1 MKRIVM
7 LCVSVLSA
15 VTVCMSS
22 FACKAYADN
31 TGGDIYERIDGY
43 LRSCAENAHIPA
55 LTAAIADSDKIVFA
69 NAYGDCESCDT
80 PFVLGSVSKSFTAVC
95 VMRLAEQGLIDLN
108 DNISAYLPDTTDGDR
123 ITVRQLLNHT
133 SGLGEHQTLENCHI
147 INEQGVHHYANV
159 NYSLLG
165 KIIERVT
172 GSAFDEY
179 VTANVIEPLG
189 LANTAASYQKSAEN
203 GLIDGNTDYW
213 GFSVKSSPKYPVS
226 DNAWITVPAGYISS
240 SANDLAR
247 YLQMYL
253 RGGEGIISRQSI
265 DTMFYG
271 DTVFVDGDVPY
282 RYGYGWAAVSEP
294 LPEPVLRHSGLVET
308 GTSCVFIIP
317 GKQLA
322 VAVTANVNDYFVA
335 NEMMDSLGWGI
346 ILMLL
351 GEEPEMISPDAY
363 ILEHIR
369 IDLIMLAV
377 FAAAIIPFFFIPA
390 YKKRVGRKHCIS
402 AVISALIQNIALPAL
417 ILLIV
422 PVFFQT
428 PLWVAKAFVPDVYI
442 TVLASSSLLFIGG
455 AVKAVII
462 IENIRHSR
470 RPAER
475 SNGHSQ
481 YRYR

>member
-1 MKRIVM
+1 MISVAVLYAM
-7 LCVSVLSA
+7 LVFG
-15 VTVCMSS
+15 TS
-22 FACKAYADN
+22 FACKIYADTLPEN
-31 TGGDIYERIDGY
+31 DIYERIDSY
-43 LRSCAENAHIPA
+43 LCSCAENAHIPA
-55 LTAAIADSDKIVFA
+55 LTAAIASGDEILFA

-108 DNISAYLPDTTDGDR
+108 SDISAYLPDASDGDR
-123 ITVRQLLNHT
+123 ITVSQLLNHT

-147 INEQGVHHYANV
+147 VNEQGVHCYANV

-172 GSAFDEY
+172 GSTFEEY

-189 LANTAASYQKSAEN
+189 LANTAASYEKSIEN
-203 GLIDGNTDYW
+203 GLIDGHTDYW
-213 GFSVKSSPKYPVS
+213 GVPVKSSPKYPVS

-253 RGGEGIISRQSI
+253 RDGEGIVSRQSI

-282 RYGYGWAAVSEP
+282 WYGYGWATVREP
-294 LPEPVLRHSGLVET
+294 LSEPVLRHSGLVET

-335 NEMMDSLGWGI
+335 DEMMDTLGWGV

-351 GEEPEMISPDAY
+351 GEEPEMVPPDAY
-363 ILEHIR
+363 FLEHLK
-369 IDLIMLAV
+369 IDLIMIAV
-377 FAAAIIPFFFIPA
+377 FAAALIPMAFIPA
-390 YKKRVGRKHCIS
+390 YKKRVVRKRYSS
-402 AVISALIQNIALPAL
+402 AVISALIVNIVLPVF

-422 PVFFQT
+422 PIFFHT
-428 PLWVAKAFVPDVYI
+428 PLWVAKAFVPDVFI
-442 TVLASSSLLFIGG
+442 TVVVSSSLMFIGG
-455 AVKAVII
+455 IVKAVILI
-462 IENIRHSR
+462 DTMIKRDKQGI
-470 RPAER
+470 
-475 SNGHSQ
+475 
-481 YRYR
+481 